1 MVCGD
6 IPFETDAQ
14 IKLAHLSFRPELR
27 LSHEVIDCIKRCL
40 TVSQSERITLTQLQ
54 SHPWLNEERE
64 ASKLCSKYIHNPP
77 PVHRSISAPVDVIPI
92 GAHGGLQNAS
102 NMTPD
107 SCYSSSL
114 STPISC
120 DSSTSTTTNPEN
132 TADVAASNYLSPF
145 SLIPYNYVP
154 HSTTAS
160 SSKLSMDVN
169 NRTHQNDFEDEGI
182 SVMSIS
188 PRSTHSE
195 ALLSP
200 VLPEHH
206 VMTSSG
212 GSAISYMDGLETPK
226 INTCA
231 KVWNED
237 TKDANERR
245 TMDDN
250 DYSDSMIDDDTNF
263 FLSIHDDKKLLDG
276 GDEPYG
282 STIIGNGFPL
292 VTPIIALNGNTMN
305 ITSIQNQKPTLSNIN
320 CVQSLSEPTQLRDEL
335 NTAVAVI

>member
-1 MVCGD
+1 MGYHEEIYTDFDGTRVYSPPEWIKFRRYRGDGLTVWSLGILLYDMVCGD

-64 ASKLCSKYIHNPP
+64 ASKLCSKSIHNPP

-102 NMTPD
+102 NITPD

-120 DSSTSTTTNPEN
+120 DSSTSTTNNPEN
-132 TADVAASNYLSPF
+132 TADVAASNYLSP
-145 SLIPYNYVP
+145 S
-154 HSTTAS
+154 
-160 SSKLSMDVN
+160 
-169 NRTHQNDFEDEGI
+169 
-182 SVMSIS
+182 
-188 PRSTHSE
+188 STHSE

-206 VMTSSG
+206 IMTSSG

-226 INTCA
+226 INTCT

-276 GDEPYG
+276 GDESYG

-320 CVQSLSEPTQLRDEL
+320 CVQSLSEPNQLRDEL